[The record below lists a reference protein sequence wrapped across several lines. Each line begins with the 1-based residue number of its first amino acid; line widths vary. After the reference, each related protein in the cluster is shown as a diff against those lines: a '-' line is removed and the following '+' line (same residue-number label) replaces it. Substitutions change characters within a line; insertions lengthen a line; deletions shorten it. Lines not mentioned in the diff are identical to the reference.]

1 MPLFRITD
9 KLHYFAHVPKCGGT
23 SVDSYLTARFGS
35 LGLSEGP
42 RPPKIAAADR
52 WSRSSAAHIPV
63 AALFRF
69 MPRDWLQSSFAVVRH
84 PVRRLISVYFYARDV
99 TRAVPSGLGFD
110 DWCQQVLPGI
120 ADDPYRF
127 DGHLLPQ
134 VAFIPKDSTIF
145 RLEDGLDPVIPY
157 LDGLAGTTD
166 GPRQI
171 GAENVGSWR
180 AREAAPTPS
189 PETLALIASVYA
201 QDFAAF
207 GYGVVETAN
216 DAQAL
221 PDLPVLATTG
231 QPPAPERPPLLN
243 RLYRKLLDKAD
254 GK

>member
-1 MPLFRITD
+1 MPIFRIND

-23 SVDSYLTARFGS
+23 SVDAYLTARFGS

-42 RPPKIAAADR
+42 RPAKIAAADR

-63 AALFRF
+63 TALFRF
-69 MPRDWLQSSFAVVRH
+69 WPRDWLLSSFAVVRH

-99 TRAVPSGLGFD
+99 TRTVPQGMDFD
-110 DWCQQVLPGI
+110 GWCQEVLPGI

-134 VAFIPKDSTIF
+134 VAFIPKDSAIF

-157 LDGLAGTTD
+157 LDGLVGTSD

-171 GAENVGSWR
+171 GAENVGGWR
-180 AREAAPTPS
+180 ASETAPTPL

-207 GYGVVETAN
+207 GYPPVATAT
-216 DAQAL
+216 DASAL
-221 PDLPVLATTG
+221 PDLPVLAGTG
-231 QPPAPERPPLLN
+231 LPPAPERRPLLD